1 MKSLFLLFS
10 ALVTLSHRCEGDDP
24 IAAGI
29 ERFGRIESYHVTLRA
44 RSGNK
49 EEVISYY
56 FRRPGFVRMELIKPF
71 RGALLVYSPL
81 DGKVRLRPFPF
92 LRFFVLTLEPD
103 SVLIRSAGGHRVD
116 ESDIGTLLRAASEL
130 KDSGTF
136 RVLGRKRTGAYGTL
150 LVEVK
155 GSRGFEVYGINRY
168 LLWLDERS
176 CMPLRAEGY
185 DKEGRLREEV
195 LMDDL
200 ELDPHLPDDLFS
212 ID

>member
-1 MKSLFLLFS
+1 MSFFLLFS
-10 ALVTLSHRCEGDDP
+10 ALVTLSPRCEGDNP

-44 RSGNK
+44 RSGKK

-56 FRRPGFVRMELIKPF
+56 FRKPGFVRMEFIKPF
-71 RGALLVYSPL
+71 RGALLVYSPV
-81 DGKVRLRPFPF
+81 DGKARLRPFPF
-92 LRFFVLTLEPD
+92 MRFFVLTLEPD
-103 SVLIRSAGGHRVD
+103 SSLIRSAGGHRVD

-130 KDSGTF
+130 KESGTL
-136 RVLGRKRTGAYGTL
+136 RVLGHRLLGSYRTL
-150 LVEVK
+150 LVEVD
-155 GSRGFEVYGINRY
+155 GAGGFEVYGINRY

-176 CMPLRAEGY
+176 CMPLRAQGY
-185 DKEGRLREEV
+185 DKEGRLIEEV

-200 ELDPHLPDDLFS
+200 ELDPDLPGDLFS